1 MRRSFLPIILVIAG
15 LAILAILPKVLTS
28 YYVGLL
34 VTVLI
39 FGIFAL
45 SLDLLLGH
53 CGLPSLG
60 HAASF
65 GTAAY
70 VAGFLSLKIANN
82 APVNFAAALFAGGAV
97 AAIFGLLALRTRGI
111 YFLMITLALSQVLWG
126 LAFKWK
132 SATGG
137 DDGMPGIPR
146 PNLSMLGLDLTPVN
160 SYYYF
165 TLALFV
171 LVCILMYILI
181 RSPFGHSLRG
191 IRESESRMLALG
203 YNVWAHQ
210 YVAFIIAGLFAA
222 LAGILYV
229 YYNNMVSPKDL
240 HLITSAKVLLMVILG
255 GTGTFLGP
263 ILGATLI
270 VLLEN
275 IVSGFTERWLLIL
288 GIIYV
293 LVIMLAPK
301 GLLGPLRGRLRR
313 WIPM

>member
-1 MRRSFLPIILVIAG
+1 MRRSFLPIILVITS
-15 LAILAILPKVLTS
+15 LAILASLPQVLTS

-39 FGIFAL
+39 FAIFAL

-165 TLALFV
+165 TLVLFV

-181 RSPFGHSLRG
+181 RSPFGHSLRC
-191 IRESESRMLALG
+191 IR
-203 YNVWAHQ
+203 
-210 YVAFIIAGLFAA
+210 
-222 LAGILYV
+222 
-229 YYNNMVSPKDL
+229 
-240 HLITSAKVLLMVILG
+240 
-255 GTGTFLGP
+255 
-263 ILGATLI
+263 
-270 VLLEN
+270 
-275 IVSGFTERWLLIL
+275 
-288 GIIYV
+288 
-293 LVIMLAPK
+293 
-301 GLLGPLRGRLRR
+301 
-313 WIPM
+313 